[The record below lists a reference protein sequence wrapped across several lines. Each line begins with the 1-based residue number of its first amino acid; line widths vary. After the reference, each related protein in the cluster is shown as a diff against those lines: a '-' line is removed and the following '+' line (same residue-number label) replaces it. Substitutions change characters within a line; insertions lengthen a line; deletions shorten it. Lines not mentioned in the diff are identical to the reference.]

1 MTMPKPTST
10 PEEIKKKM
18 ATIQKTISSFHHKKQ
33 ESTADKTCII
43 CMEVLPVSQLKTHK
57 NCKSIMSGPWSAES
71 YVICC
76 SCLIRTLHTHL
87 SSEENNSLEK
97 GQTKCPH
104 CKEVANLFTDFVD
117 VERIEPAVEAS
128 KKAVYTSKHIQ
139 SN

>member
-1 MTMPKPTST
+1 MPKPTST
-10 PEEIKKKM
+10 AEEIKKKM
-18 ATIQKTISSFHHKKQ
+18 ATIQKNISSFHQKNQ
-33 ESTADKTCII
+33 ESTADMTCII
-43 CMEVLPVSQLKTHK
+43 CMDVLPVSQLKTHQ
-57 NCKSIMSGPWSAES
+57 NCKSI
-71 YVICC
+71 ICC

-117 VERIEPAVEAS
+117 MERVEPVVAAP
-128 KKAVYTSKHIQ
+128 KKAVYTSK